1 MVKYACFT
9 LATLVFLTLT
19 DFTSAESVAQED
31 QISVAQVNRY
41 YPGLISTTV
50 DPNSPAKTVLN
61 LRNLW
66 SFWSPHLNLTQD
78 ATSLTPNQAY
88 EQLWTIHSFLTECM
102 VKLSSHTFTYHFFI
116 ASHVLEQQTWD
127 QLSLYL
133 HEIKV
138 GHEIIHPDSLTV
150 EQTLDQIYWMI
161 DFVSDATDTVSK
173 NMNAMSLLSNVTL
186 WSRVN

>member
-1 MVKYACFT
+1 MVKHACFT
-9 LATLVFLTLT
+9 LATLVVFTLT
-19 DFTSAESVAQED
+19 DFTAVESFAQED

-50 DPNSPAKTVLN
+50 DPESPAKSVLN

-78 ATSLTPNQAY
+78 ATALTPNQAY
-88 EQLWTIHSFLTECM
+88 EQLVTIHSFLTECM
-102 VKLSSHTFTYHFFI
+102 VKLGSHTFTYYFSI

-138 GHEIIHPDSLTV
+138 GHEIIQPDSLTV
-150 EQTLDQIYWMI
+150 EQTINQIYWMI
-161 DFVSDATDTVSK
+161 DLVSDATDTVSK

-186 WSRVN
+186 WSVVN